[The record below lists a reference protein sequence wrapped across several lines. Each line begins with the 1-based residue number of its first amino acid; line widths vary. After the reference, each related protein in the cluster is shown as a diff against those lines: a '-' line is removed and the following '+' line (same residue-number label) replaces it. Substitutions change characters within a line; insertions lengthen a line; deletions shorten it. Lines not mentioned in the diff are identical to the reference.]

1 MDSLNAL
8 WGKLGLRNR
17 VLLLAALFL
26 GVGSLPVVLSEM
38 RIRVDDYRER
48 LLQEME
54 ITMDLLDISIGEQA
68 TIGDYATIQKI
79 LDSRAYKPMV
89 DRIAW
94 QDREGII
101 LQATGMKAVAVFPDW
116 FGKLAD
122 LKPLSQSRGILVGGE
137 YYGTL
142 SVRFSTVDLGNRVW
156 QGWPRQLLEILFFVV
171 ASLAIIWI
179 VLRDNLLPLEGIAAL
194 ARGFLAGDYQV
205 KVPVYPRLAPEVRA
219 TLDMVNQATGRVRR
233 LLLSLSAQRSALN
246 NAAIVAECDTQG
258 IITYVNDK
266 FCKISGYSRQEVL
279 GLTHRFLNSGRH
291 PARFFVDMWATLK
304 EGRVWRGEI
313 CNRDKNGGLF
323 WVDTTIT
330 PIIGADGKPEKY
342 IGVRFDVTESKLA
355 KAALLASEENY
366 RRIVETAQEGIWV
379 LDVNGVAVYVNRRMA
394 EMLGYEI
401 NEMLESSLFEFMHES
416 VREGAQQKWERHIRE
431 VNERQ
436 DICFRHKNGAEV
448 WTMIST
454 NVIFD
459 DAGRVAG
466 ILWMVADI
474 TERRQTEMEIKESR
488 EQLRQ
493 LSSHLQRAREEEKA
507 RIAREIH
514 DELGGTLTALKMDI
528 FWLTRKLPQNLAPLL
543 SKTDTMSALVD
554 SAVQTTRRICT
565 ELRPTILDDLGLVAA
580 IEWQVREYEIRTG
593 IECVLH
599 LDESGIS
606 PDGDGSIALFR
617 ILQESFT
624 NIIRHAHATRVEIAL
639 HREGDNI
646 MMQIK
651 DNGVGISEDKVLN
664 PLSHGIRGMIERAWD
679 LGGALSVSDAPGRGT
694 VIYALIPSPQREK
707 AGA

>member
-8 WGKLGLRNR
+8 WRKFGLRNR

-26 GVGSLPVVLSEM
+26 GVGSLLVAFSET
-38 RIRVDDYRER
+38 RNRLAEYRE
-48 LLQEME
+48 LLSHEMD
-54 ITMDLLDISIGEQA
+54 ITMDLLEISIGEQA
-68 TIGDYATIQKI
+68 TIGDYSTIQKI
-79 LDSRAYKPMV
+79 IESRAAKPSV
-89 DRIAW
+89 ERIAW
-94 QDREGII
+94 RDGDGII
-101 LQATGMKAVAVFPDW
+101 LQATGGRAVAVFPDW
-116 FGKLAD
+116 FAMLAE

-142 SVRFSTVDLGNRVW
+142 TVSFSTVALGNRVW
-156 QGWPRQLLEILFFVV
+156 QIWPRQLLEILFFVV

-179 VLRDNLLPLEGIAAL
+179 VLRDSLRPLEGIAAM

-205 KVPVYPRLAPEVRA
+205 KIPVYPRLAPEVRV
-219 TLDMVNQATGRVRR
+219 TLDMVNRASERVRG
-233 LLLSLSAQRSALN
+233 LLLSLSQQRSALN
-246 NAAIVAECDTQG
+246 NAAIVVECDTRG

-266 FCKISGYSRQEVL
+266 FFEMSGYSRQEVI
-279 GLTHRFLNSGRH
+279 GQTHRFLNSGRH
-291 PARFFVDMWATLK
+291 PARFFDEMWQTL
-304 EGRVWRGEI
+304 EAGRVWRGEV
-313 CNRDKNGGLF
+313 CNRDKNGALF
-323 WVDTTIT
+323 WVDTAIT
-330 PIIGADGKPEKY
+330 PIIGADGKLEKY
-342 IGVRFDVTESKLA
+342 IGVRFDITESKLA
-355 KAALLASEENY
+355 KAALHASEENF

-379 LDVNGVAVYVNRRMA
+379 LDVNGVTTYVNRRMA
-394 EMLGYEI
+394 EMLGYGI
-401 NEMLESSLFEFMHES
+401 HEMLEHALFEFMDEA
-416 VREGAQQKWERHIRE
+416 VRKEAKQKWERYIRK
-431 VNERQ
+431 VNKQQ
-436 DICFRHKNGAEV
+436 DICFRHRNGTEI

-474 TERRQTEMEIKESR
+474 TERRQTELEIKESR

-580 IEWQVREYEIRTG
+580 IEWQVREYGIRTG

-599 LDESGIS
+599 VDESGMS
-606 PDGDGSIALFR
+606 LDGDSSIALFR

-624 NIIRHAHATRVEIAL
+624 NIIRHASATRVEIEL
-639 HREGDNI
+639 RREDDNI

-651 DNGVGISEDKVLN
+651 DDGVGISEDKILN
-664 PLSHGIRGMIERAWD
+664 PLSHGIRGMIERAWN
-679 LGGALSVSDAPGRGT
+679 LGGALSVSDATGGGT
-694 VIYALIPSPQREK
+694 VINALIPLPQRQK
-707 AGA
+707 AEA

>member
-26 GVGSLPVVLSEM
+26 GIGSLLVVLSETQN
-38 RIRVDDYRER
+38 RLAEYRE
-48 LLQEME
+48 LLSREMD
-54 ITMDLLDISIGEQA
+54 ITMDLLEISIAEQA

-79 LDSRAYKPMV
+79 IESRAHKPLV
-89 DRIAW
+89 ERIAW
-94 QDREGII
+94 QDGEGII
-101 LQATGMKAVAVFPDW
+101 LQATGMRAVAAFPNW
-116 FGKLAD
+116 FAMLAE
-122 LKPLSQSRGILVGGE
+122 LKPLSLSRGILVGEE

-142 SVRFSTVDLGNRVW
+142 TVSFSTVPLGNRVW
-156 QGWPRQLLEILFFVV
+156 QRWPRQLLQILFFVV
-171 ASLAIIWI
+171 LSLTIIWI
-179 VLRDNLLPLEGIAAL
+179 VLRDNLRPLEGISAL
-194 ARGFLAGDYQV
+194 ARGFLTGNYQV
-205 KVPVYPRLAPEVRA
+205 KVPVYPRLSPEVRD
-219 TLDMVNQATGRVRR
+219 TLDMVNQATERVRG

-246 NAAIVAECDTQG
+246 NAAIVVECDTRG

-279 GLTHRFLNSGRH
+279 GQTHRFLNSGRH
-291 PARFFVDMWATLK
+291 PAWFFAELWSTLK

-313 CNRDKNGGLF
+313 CNRDKNGALF

-330 PIIGADGKPEKY
+330 PILGADGKPEKY

-355 KAALLASEENY
+355 KAALHASEENY

-379 LDVNGVAVYVNRRMA
+379 LDVNGVTAYVNRRMA
-394 EMLGYEI
+394 EMLGYDI
-401 NEMLESSLFEFMHES
+401 HEMLENSLFAFMDES
-416 VREGAQQKWERHIRE
+416 VREDAQQKWERHIRE

-436 DICFRHKNGAEV
+436 DICFRHKNGVEI

-493 LSSHLQRAREEEKA
+493 LSSHLQQVREEEKA

-624 NIIRHAHATRVEIAL
+624 NIIRHAHATRVEIDL

-664 PLSHGIRGMIERAWD
+664 PLSHGIRGMIERAWN
-679 LGGALSVSDAPGRGT
+679 LGGALSVSDAPGGGT
-694 VIYALIPSPQREK
+694 VIYALIPLPQREK
-707 AGA
+707 AEA

>member
-1 MDSLNAL
+1 MNSLNAL

-26 GVGSLPVVLSEM
+26 GVGSLPVVVSET
-38 RIRVDDYRER
+38 RNKLAEYRE
-48 LLQEME
+48 LLSREMD
-54 ITMDLLDISIGEQA
+54 ITMDLLEISIAEQA

-79 LDSRAYKPMV
+79 IESRASKPLV

-94 QDREGII
+94 QDGEGII
-101 LQATGMKAVAVFPDW
+101 LQATGMKAAAVFPDW

-142 SVRFSTVDLGNRVW
+142 TVNFSTVPLGNRVW
-156 QGWPRQLLEILFFVV
+156 QRWPHQLLEILFFVV
-171 ASLAIIWI
+171 SSLAIIWI
-179 VLRDNLLPLEGIAAL
+179 VLRDSLRPLEGIAAL
-194 ARGFLAGDYQV
+194 ARGFLAGNYQV
-205 KVPVYPRLAPEVRA
+205 KVPVHPRLAPEVRD
-219 TLDMVNQATGRVRR
+219 TLDMVNQATERVRG
-233 LLLSLSAQRSALN
+233 LLQSLSAQRSALN
-246 NAAIVAECDTQG
+246 NAAIVVECDTEG

-279 GLTHRFLNSGRH
+279 GQTHRFLNSGRH
-291 PARFFVDMWATLK
+291 PAGFFIEMWSTLK
-304 EGRVWRGEI
+304 AGRVWRGEI
-313 CNRDKNGGLF
+313 CNRDKNGALF

-330 PIIGADGKPEKY
+330 PIIGADGKPKKY
-342 IGVRFDVTESKLA
+342 IGVRFDVTENKLA
-355 KAALLASEENY
+355 KAALRASEENY

-379 LDVNGVAVYVNRRMA
+379 LDVNGVTAYVNRRMA
-394 EMLGYEI
+394 EMLGYDI
-401 NEMLESSLFEFMHES
+401 HEMLESSLFDFMHES
-416 VREGAQQKWERHIRE
+416 VREDAQQKWERHIRE

-436 DICFRHKNGAEV
+436 DICFRHKNGAEI

-493 LSSHLQRAREEEKA
+493 LSSHLQQVREEEKA

-580 IEWQVREYEIRTG
+580 IEWQVREYEARTG
-593 IECVLH
+593 IECALH

-624 NIIRHAHATRVEIAL
+624 NIIRHANATRVEIAL
-639 HREGDNI
+639 RREGGNI

-664 PLSHGIRGMIERAWD
+664 PLSHGIRGMIERARN
-679 LGGALSVSDAPGRGT
+679 LGGALSVSDAPGGGT
-694 VIYALIPSPQREK
+694 VIYALIPLPQREK
-707 AGA
+707 AEA

>member
-1 MDSLNAL
+1 
-8 WGKLGLRNR
+8 
-17 VLLLAALFL
+17 
-26 GVGSLPVVLSEM
+26 
-38 RIRVDDYRER
+38 
-48 LLQEME
+48 
-54 ITMDLLDISIGEQA
+54 
-68 TIGDYATIQKI
+68 
-79 LDSRAYKPMV
+79 
-89 DRIAW
+89 
-94 QDREGII
+94 
-101 LQATGMKAVAVFPDW
+101 
-116 FGKLAD
+116 
-122 LKPLSQSRGILVGGE
+122 
-137 YYGTL
+137 
-142 SVRFSTVDLGNRVW
+142 
-156 QGWPRQLLEILFFVV
+156 
-171 ASLAIIWI
+171 
-179 VLRDNLLPLEGIAAL
+179 
-194 ARGFLAGDYQV
+194 
-205 KVPVYPRLAPEVRA
+205 
-219 TLDMVNQATGRVRR
+219 
-233 LLLSLSAQRSALN
+233 
-246 NAAIVAECDTQG
+246 
-258 IITYVNDK
+258 
-266 FCKISGYSRQEVL
+266 
-279 GLTHRFLNSGRH
+279 
-291 PARFFVDMWATLK
+291 LK